1 MASRKKTTK
10 RVAVRK
16 SAPVESSKEVLD
28 TKSKPRQF
36 LSRRKVLIG
45 FLIVL
50 AIVFVYYFKG
60 LFVAALVNGQPI
72 TRLDVIQELEKRG
85 GQQTLSSLITQALIL
100 QEARKQ
106 GVDVTKTEVD
116 DEVKKVEDNL
126 KKQGQNLDDALVSQG
141 LTREDFTKQI
151 RIQKLVEKMLS
162 KDIKATDKEIN
173 DYIDKN
179 NASIPDDMNPE
190 EVTASARQQ
199 LEQQKLSAK
208 AQEWLADLQS
218 KAKIQ
223 HFVNY

>member
-126 KKQGQNLDDALVSQG
+126 K
-141 LTREDFTKQI
+141 
-151 RIQKLVEKMLS
+151 
-162 KDIKATDKEIN
+162 
-173 DYIDKN
+173 
-179 NASIPDDMNPE
+179 
-190 EVTASARQQ
+190 
-199 LEQQKLSAK
+199 
-208 AQEWLADLQS
+208 
-218 KAKIQ
+218 
-223 HFVNY
+223 